1 MEDESGADRIEYA
14 TTVLS
19 GQGIAAAGGGDAD
32 EDAGAPP
39 AGAADAAGDD
49 LDRTDDPMTLYL
61 HDVGGT
67 ALLTREGKAALAK
80 RIEAGRRMMLD
91 GLVVSLPAMAAV
103 SAWGDAIHEGSLAL
117 RDAIDVGAAY
127 GAGHRH
133 GHCRAGADTTEDVHG
148 DMDGT
153 DGDRPPPSAMEAA
166 MLPGAMEH
174 RAERAVHRADRVR
187 ETSRSRSDDATCPM
201 WSPTLRALSRVAF
214 GSVSTIEPIGIALDA
229 MGAGL
234 LVALNCATG
243 GYGGRE
249 SDDDDRRGYGP
260 AWRARLDYPL
270 LRKNGPGGSP
280 ASRLQPPAVP

>member
-1 MEDESGADRIEYA
+1 
-14 TTVLS
+14 
-19 GQGIAAAGGGDAD
+19 
-32 EDAGAPP
+32 
-39 AGAADAAGDD
+39 
-49 LDRTDDPMTLYL
+49 MTLYL

-80 RIEAGRRMMLD
+80 RIEAGRRMMLG
-91 GLVVSLPAMAAV
+91 GLVVSLPATAAV
-103 SAWGDAIHEGSLAL
+103 SAWRDAIHEGSLAL

-127 GAGHRH
+127 GGGGHR
-133 GHCRAGADTTEDVHG
+133 RAGTDAAEDVHRET
-148 DMDGT
+148 DGT
-153 DGDRPPPSAMEAA
+153 DGDRPPLSAMEAA
-166 MLPGAMEH
+166 VLPGAMEH

-280 ASRLQPPAVP
+280 APRLQPPAVP